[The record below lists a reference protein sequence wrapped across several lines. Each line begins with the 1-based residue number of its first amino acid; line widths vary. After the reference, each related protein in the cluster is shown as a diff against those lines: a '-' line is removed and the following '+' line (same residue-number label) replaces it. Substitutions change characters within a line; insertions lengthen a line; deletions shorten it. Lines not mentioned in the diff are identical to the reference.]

1 MSPAKLV
8 RDPEDFMV
16 IVIGRIVLLVFCEV
30 HFFIKA
36 FIFKCVYMFF
46 LGRVLDIVIV
56 QPFI

>member
-1 MSPAKLV
+1 M